1 MWFMILYHTVLE
13 ILTNVVQFLAIQVQ
27 WFSFLPFGWCQ
38 VTLYKSQ
45 LGFGAPKS
53 EVSLYTR
60 SDLNNIMVPVWFGNI
75 FYITAIT
82 LSKYTYYLTKQCLLS
97 EMRIDLSIKIIG
109 FYYITLHL
117 LQRCSPN
124 LTYTTCPAQW
134 MTFMVIGKVC
144 KFLFWMNYCFKP
156 FNFLS
161 EIFLCRFLGKKI
173 KFCCYSQRQ
182 NEQQIHV
189 MPL

>member
-1 MWFMILYHTVLE
+1 MLCNFWLYK
-13 ILTNVVQFLAIQVQ
+13 
-27 WFSFLPFGWCQ
+27 FSDFHSYHMAG
-38 VTLYKSQ
+38 VKSLYKSQ

-97 EMRIDLSIKIIG
+97 EMRIDLSIKIIR

-124 LTYTTCPAQW
+124 LTYTTCPARW

-156 FNFLS
+156 FNFLC
-161 EIFLCRFLGKKI
+161 EIFLCSFLGKKKNSVVI
-173 KFCCYSQRQ
+173 VKGRMNNRFMLCYSSCL
-182 NEQQIHV
+182 V
-189 MPL
+189 CFYCM